1 MDNIKNY
8 IADQN
13 YQELVK
19 FCEDLELE
27 LAVNPDPNITPEE
40 FYGPFLF
47 GYLFEDDLPSA
58 KFLWKRIPENIKSSS
73 KELNLIWNVVM
84 ALWKRDHEK
93 FYENVNS
100 NKWNHLFTPL
110 IEQLAEKIRQSMINL
125 ISEAYSSILIDEFIK
140 YVGLPKEN
148 ALSIVEGQG
157 WTIDNSK
164 NMLYPNKIVK
174 EEFKPI
180 SLNNFSQLTDL
191 VTNLEKY

>member
-47 GYLFEDDLPSA
+47 GYLFEDDL
-58 KFLWKRIPENIKSSS
+58 SS